1 MRKFTV
7 FLAASC
13 FAVLAHAERHDVY
26 IHDQSWQQHSNQPF
40 INAQK
45 AVIDTSN
52 WGNDF
57 AEGQNMRKAWD
68 ARKARKKHEKAMQ
81 EMNSLNLNDNNAVM
95 EFAKKYPDSVDSLK
109 SMLQLQRQLTN

>member
-1 MRKFTV
+1 MRKLTV

-13 FAVLAHAERHDVY
+13 FAVLAHAERYDVY
-26 IHDQSWQQHSNQPF
+26 VHEQVQPN
-40 INAQK
+40 NAALLGSQ
-45 AVIDTSN
+45 AVIDPSG
-52 WGNDF
+52 WGDSF

-68 ARKARKKHEKAMQ
+68 ARKARKKHAQAMQ
-81 EMNSLNLNDNNAVM
+81 EMSSLNLNDNNAVM

>member
-1 MRKFTV
+1 MRKLTV

-26 IHDQSWQQHSNQPF
+26 IHDQSWQQHNDAPLRASQ
-40 INAQK
+40 

-52 WGNDF
+52 WGNSF
-57 AEGQNMRKAWD
+57 AEGQNIRKAWD
-68 ARKARKKHEKAMQ
+68 ARKARKKHAQAMQ
-81 EMNSLNLNDNNAVM
+81 EMNSLDLNDNSAVM

-109 SMLQLQRQLTN
+109 SMLQLQRQLAN

>member
-1 MRKFTV
+1 MRKLTV

-13 FAVLAHAERHDVY
+13 FAMFAHAERYDVY
-26 IHDQSWQQHSNQPF
+26 VHEQVQPN
-40 INAQK
+40 NAALLGSQ

-57 AEGQNMRKAWD
+57 AEGQNIRKAWD
-68 ARKARKKHEKAMQ
+68 ARKARKKHAQAMQ
-81 EMNSLNLNDNNAVM
+81 EMNSLDLSDNNAVM

>member
-13 FAVLAHAERHDVY
+13 FAIFAHAERYDIYVHEQV
-26 IHDQSWQQHSNQPF
+26 QSN
-40 INAQK
+40 NAALLGSQ

-57 AEGQNMRKAWD
+57 SEGQNIRKAWD
-68 ARKARKKHEKAMQ
+68 ARKARKKHAQAMQ
-81 EMNSLNLNDNNAVM
+81 EMSSLNLNDNNAVM
-95 EFAKKYPDSVDSLK
+95 EFAKKYPDSIDSLK
-109 SMLQLQRQLTN
+109 SMLQLQRQLAN

>member
-1 MRKFTV
+1 MHKFTV

-13 FAVLAHAERHDVY
+13 LAVLAHAERYDVY
-26 IHDQSWQQHSNQPF
+26 VHERVQSN
-40 INAQK
+40 NAALLGSQ
-45 AVIDTSN
+45 AVIDTSD
-52 WGNDF
+52 WGKNF
-57 AEGQNMRKAWD
+57 AEGQEMRKARD

-81 EMNSLNLNDNNAVM
+81 EMSSLDLNDNSAVM

>member
-1 MRKFTV
+1 MRKLTV

-13 FAVLAHAERHDVY
+13 FAVLAHAERYDVY
-26 IHDQSWQQHSNQPF
+26 VHEQVQSN
-40 INAQK
+40 NAALLGSQ

-52 WGNDF
+52 WGDSF
-57 AEGQNMRKAWD
+57 AEGQNIRKAWD
-68 ARKARKKHEKAMQ
+68 ARKARKKHAQAMQ
-81 EMNSLNLNDNNAVM
+81 EMNSLDLNDNSAVM

>member
-1 MRKFTV
+1 MRKLTV

-13 FAVLAHAERHDVY
+13 FAMFAHAERYDVY
-26 IHDQSWQQHSNQPF
+26 MHEQVQPN
-40 INAQK
+40 NAALLGSQ

-52 WGNDF
+52 WGKNF
-57 AEGQNMRKAWD
+57 AEGQEMRKARD

-81 EMNSLNLNDNNAVM
+81 EMSSLDLNDNSAVM

>member
-1 MRKFTV
+1 MRKLTV

-13 FAVLAHAERHDVY
+13 FAIFAHAERYDVY
-26 IHDQSWQQHSNQPF
+26 VHERVQSN
-40 INAQK
+40 NAALLGSQ
-45 AVIDTSN
+45 AVIDTSD
-52 WGNDF
+52 WGKNF
-57 AEGQNMRKAWD
+57 AEGQEMRKARD

-81 EMNSLNLNDNNAVM
+81 EMNSLDLNDNNAVI